1 MADIKDLTPQDVEAL
16 DAQAEAALG
25 EDDELAALL
34 AQRTNTY
41 ILLSRLYLKEVDA
54 ALLDELHEMLYPMAT
69 GDGDVDQ
76 GYIEIATYLSNLW
89 SESLTELAVDYVRC
103 FLGNSV
109 DSFGAAYPYESV
121 YTSEKRLL
129 MQDARDEVLAIY
141 RANGIEKSEA
151 WNEGE
156 DHIALELEFMRVLN
170 DRALRALKEGRDED
184 ALRNLVSQRNF
195 LQYHLV
201 SWVPMMTA
209 DLKRF
214 AKTRFYAGLAYLTDG
229 FLRTDLAL
237 LQDLLAEVDLDPAEA
252 AEEPGAP
259 AGQDPRDV

>member
-1 MADIKDLTPQDVEAL
+1 MATEKDLELVTPAPQDVACEAEQ
-16 DAQAEAALG
+16 DGG
-25 EDDELAALL
+25 ELEALL
-34 AQRTNTY
+34 AQRSNTY

-54 ALLDELHEMLYPMAT
+54 QLLDELHEMLYPMAT
-69 GDGDVDQ
+69 GDDDVDR
-76 GYIEIATYLSNLW
+76 GYLDIATYLSNLW
-89 SESLTELAVDYVRC
+89 SESLTELAVDYVRA

-109 DSFGAAYPYESV
+109 DAFGAAYPYESV

-141 RANGIEKSEA
+141 RANGIEKRDD

-156 DHIALELEFMRVLN
+156 DHLALELEFMRVLN
-170 DRALRALKEGRDED
+170 DRAVAALQAGDDEE
-184 ALRNLVSQRNF
+184 ALHLLVSQRNF

-214 AKTRFYAGLAYLTDG
+214 AKTKFYQGLAWLTEG
-229 FLRTDLAL
+229 FLRTDFAL
-237 LQDLLAEVDLDPAEA
+237 LQDLLSDVEPTESAAETTGEEPAQAAAEA
-252 AEEPGAP
+252 
-259 AGQDPRDV
+259 